1 MKRCTGTPAE
11 LCALPY
17 IEGTLPEHQLEL
29 FEAHFFECSVCLA
42 YLQDLQAMQAA
53 LSRLPAT
60 QIERPTQRGLPILST
75 RTTWALGAAAAV
87 VLAAIFSFRALNLGP
102 TRTSVAQSIPPAA
115 VPAKPREQAHAASPI
130 SVRPS
135 QLADL
140 TLPRFVAPNLR
151 GAQEDVEF
159 ESGMNDYAKG
169 DCPEA
174 VAELARVPAQSED
187 LRAARFYC
195 AACEMRMGN
204 LTEAESRMR
213 AVATAGDSPQ
223 QESALYYEAQIA
235 LANDDPAAAHRY
247 LVQTIALQGDLEQK
261 ARDEDRKIHE
271 FLGEQPLDN
280 PDKPETVAR

>member
-53 LSRLPAT
+53 LSRLTAT
-60 QIERPTQRGLPILST
+60 KIERPTQRGLPILPT
-75 RTTWALGAAAAV
+75 RTWALGAAAAI
-87 VLAAIFSFRALNLGP
+87 VLAAIFSFRALNHGP
-102 TRTSVAQSIPPAA
+102 KPTPVAQSIPPAA
-115 VPAKPREQAHAASPI
+115 VPAKPQEQAHAASPI

-140 TLPRFVAPNLR
+140 ALPPFVAPNLR

-159 ESGMNDYAKG
+159 ESGMKDYAKG

-195 AACEMRMGN
+195 AACEMQMGN
-204 LTEAESRMR
+204 LTEAESQMHT
-213 AVATAGDSPQ
+213 VATAGDSPQ

-280 PDKPETVAR
+280 LDKPETVAR